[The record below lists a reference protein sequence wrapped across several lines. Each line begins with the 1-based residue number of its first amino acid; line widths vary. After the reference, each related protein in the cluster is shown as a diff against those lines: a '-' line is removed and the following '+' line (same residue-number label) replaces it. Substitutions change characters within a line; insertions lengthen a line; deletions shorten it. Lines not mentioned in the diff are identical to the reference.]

1 MKILVT
7 GADGQLGRSLPAALA
22 GHEVISCNRQ
32 MLDISDASETTAVID
47 RHRPEWVIN
56 AAAWN
61 QVDAAE
67 TEVAAAYRVN
77 AVGPRNLAETT
88 AALGAGL
95 IHVSTDYVFDGTATS
110 AYDETATPRPAS
122 VYGASKLA
130 GEEAVRL
137 INPRHHVARTAW
149 VFHEEG
155 ANFPRTMIR
164 LAASG
169 NLRVVD
175 DQVGSPTYAPHLA
188 TAIAALIDR
197 SDYGTWHLAGS
208 GETSWFGFT
217 KELLRLLALEVDLQ
231 AVGTDAFPRPA
242 KRPAYAPLITTKA
255 RPIHLPPWE
264 EGLAEFCARLPQP
277 AQG

>member
-7 GADGQLGRSLPAALA
+7 GADGQLGRSLPAALG
-22 GHEVISCNRQ
+22 GHEVVSCNRQ
-32 MLDISDASETTAVID
+32 MLDITDASAIAAIVD
-47 RHRPEWVIN
+47 RHRPDWVIN

-77 AVGPRNLAETT
+77 SVGPRNLAEAT

-95 IHVSTDYVFDGTATS
+95 IHVSTDYVFDGMAS
-110 AYDETATPRPAS
+110 SPYDESASPRPAS

-137 INPRHHVARTAW
+137 VNPRHHIARTAW

-188 TAIAALIDR
+188 TAIASLLER
-197 SDYGTWHLAGS
+197 HDYGTWHMAGR

-217 KELLRLLALEVDLQ
+217 KELLRLLALDVDLQ
-231 AVGTDAFPRPA
+231 PVGTDAFPRPA
-242 KRPAYAPLITTKA
+242 QRPAYAPLVSA
-255 RPIHLPPWE
+255 RQTPILLPPWQ
-264 EGLAEFCARLPQP
+264 EGLAEFCARLPES